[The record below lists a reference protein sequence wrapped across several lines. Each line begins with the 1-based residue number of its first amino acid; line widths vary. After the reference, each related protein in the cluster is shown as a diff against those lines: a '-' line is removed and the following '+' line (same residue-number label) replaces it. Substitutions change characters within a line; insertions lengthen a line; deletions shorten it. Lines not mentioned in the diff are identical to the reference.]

1 MQKKIEMR
9 WILRK
14 ENSKIRKQTKT
25 IFDIFDN
32 IPNTE
37 NGKHFGLIYVQYS
50 ITYIGTSEA

>member
-1 MQKKIEMR
+1 MDQEK
-9 WILRK
+9 
-14 ENSKIRKQTKT
+14 KIRKFEIKPKQ
-25 IFDIFDN
+25 FDIFDN